1 MTADE
6 TTENPAPGFKD
17 HPEYRIGIK
26 EIPKRIRAFFG
37 GNAIADST
45 RAVLL
50 NETQHRPVYYFPRQ
64 DVRLDSLT
72 RTEHVSYCPFK
83 GTAVYWT
90 LGVARQSSE
99 NAVWSYE
106 NPFDEVLPIK
116 DWMAFY
122 WDEIDAWYEEDE
134 EVLGSPRD
142 PHVRV

>member
-50 NETQHRPVYYFPRQ
+50 NETQHRPAINLAFVSK
-64 DVRLDSLT
+64 LNSLCRMT
-72 RTEHVSYCPFK
+72 FEREMAALSAVSRIEQ
-83 GTAVYWT
+83 GEAV
-90 LGVARQSSE
+90 E
-99 NAVWSYE
+99 YE
-106 NPFDEVLPIK
+106 VIPL
-116 DWMAFY
+116 
-122 WDEIDAWYEEDE
+122 
-134 EVLGSPRD
+134 
-142 PHVRV
+142 